1 MRMQSAPSV
10 NDLLQFASIT
20 ASSLLGKVYTSLS
33 LFFFSETGWK
43 MSLKINFEV
52 LPQIINMVQ
61 GFGIKEA
68 TFEIHWG
75 FLGHTKYF
83 VK

>member
-10 NDLLQFASIT
+10 NALLQFASIT

-33 LFFFSETGWK
+33 LFLSETGWK
-43 MSLKINFEV
+43 ISLKINFEV
-52 LPQIINMVQ
+52 LPQIINVIQ
-61 GFGIKEA
+61 GFSIKEA
-68 TFEIHWG
+68 MFEIHWG